1 MKDVIKKYNNIR
13 KLHGDVLEVLYN
25 YYEKYSV
32 FFVEQMQKFFL
43 ERVKKGTTEVEFADI
58 KLKNESLYNFL
69 TLYIYP
75 GKHIL
80 FSVSQVVKNKQ
91 LIKKFEEKE
100 MLESI
105 INAKNGIYKPM
116 SFDYNKKTIKLTNVI
131 NGEVIEIVDVKLVEG
146 IKKYDALNIYIVGRI
161 LTYQSI
167 NFMNNGIILNVDEE
181 SNDLVKKAK
190 KNNHTFADIYI
201 SALLYQSKYIK

>member
-1 MKDVIKKYNNIR
+1 MKDVIKKYDSVR
-13 KLHGDVLEVLYN
+13 KLHGDVLKILYN
-25 YYEKYSV
+25 YYKKYSV

-43 ERVKKGTTEVEFADI
+43 ERTKNVSTAVEFADI
-58 KLKNESLYNFL
+58 KLNNESFYNFL

-91 LIKKFEEKE
+91 LIKKFDQKE

-105 INAKNGIYKPM
+105 INAKNGIYKPT
-116 SFDYNKKTIKLTNVI
+116 SFDYNKKTIKITNVI

-167 NFMNNGIILNVDEE
+167 NFMNNGIILDVDEE
-181 SNDLVKKAK
+181 SNELVKKAK
-190 KNNHTFADIYI
+190 KHNHTFADIYI